1 MGLAV
6 LPSRLSGEI
15 RILEDAL
22 ISGKAV
28 ADIPAISHHAEWAE
42 ELISRHPEM
51 NADNVRAIIEEG
63 IGEVFLKVLLDAG
76 VFKRCPEGKAAF
88 MRFIKE
94 ISGEL

>member
-1 MGLAV
+1 M
-6 LPSRLSGEI
+6 S
-15 RILEDAL
+15 
-22 ISGKAV
+22 
-28 ADIPAISHHAEWAE
+28 AEWAE